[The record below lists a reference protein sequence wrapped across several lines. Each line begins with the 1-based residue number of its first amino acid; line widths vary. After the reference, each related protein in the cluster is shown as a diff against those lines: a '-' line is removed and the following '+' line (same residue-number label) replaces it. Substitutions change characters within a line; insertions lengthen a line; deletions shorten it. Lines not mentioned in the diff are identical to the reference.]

1 MQGLAT
7 KDSLLNLISIKD
19 VKNTK
24 ELSSKDLES
33 KDEEFSG
40 DFLSSLLVAIDET
53 NEFLPDRLKISTKEL
68 SAQVLADIEKNSN
81 LFANS
86 GEENKLSIFE
96 SLSFM
101 EVLGVLESLKIK
113 NSEVNFSKLSNLSQ
127 HFLQNENNFNALKN
141 AKNLDEL
148 LSIAKTLNLN
158 VSSIK
163 VDKILDL
170 KNLFPNLNKAN
181 FFNSSLENSFKDL
194 LNSKISNIV
203 DKIEK
208 KDKTK
213 INDTKNL
220 LSEALK
226 LTKEKDE
233 NLNTKNLKNLDEL
246 SKPDTKKQDLQAY
259 EIQNLSKES
268 VELKQENIKKQILKN
283 EVIQES
289 KNEENNTSKQ
299 ELKIE
304 KNVLSLDKN
313 LKDLENKEYGEKTSL
328 KLENKEYEEKSS
340 LKDVDLKNTNEKER
354 LVLSEKEDK
363 NSKNELESLKNL
375 VQTKHLEDKEKPSN
389 ESNDDTQ
396 KKVEL
401 NIKIPQNKLDLNLGS
416 NLNKDD
422 NLQQEN
428 KQKDTNNIKESKTK
442 EQNAETKTQT
452 KDSSSELNSLVSSL
466 SKVSLNELRTNLNIK
481 ETFSYFANDLKEQI
495 QQFKAP
501 LTRISISLNP
511 SNLGEI
517 EVTLIQRGSALHINF
532 NSNPN
537 TMAIFIQNQA
547 EFKNSL
553 VNMGFT
559 GLEMNFSDQ
568 KQKEQKEQSSKNK
581 NQYKISNDIKI
592 NEASSSLEL
601 ILAKYF

>member
-1 MQGLAT
+1 MQGLAA
-7 KDSLLNLISIKD
+7 KASLLNLTSLKD

-68 SAQVLADIEKNSN
+68 SAQVLADMEKNSN

-86 GEENKLSIFE
+86 SEENKLSIFE

-268 VELKQENIKKQILKN
+268 AELKQENIKKQILKN

-299 ELKIE
+299 
-304 KNVLSLDKN
+304 
-313 LKDLENKEYGEKTSL
+313 
-328 KLENKEYEEKSS
+328 
-340 LKDVDLKNTNEKER
+340 
-354 LVLSEKEDK
+354 
-363 NSKNELESLKNL
+363 
-375 VQTKHLEDKEKPSN
+375 
-389 ESNDDTQ
+389 
-396 KKVEL
+396 
-401 NIKIPQNKLDLNLGS
+401 
-416 NLNKDD
+416 
-422 NLQQEN
+422 
-428 KQKDTNNIKESKTK
+428 
-442 EQNAETKTQT
+442 
-452 KDSSSELNSLVSSL
+452 
-466 SKVSLNELRTNLNIK
+466 
-481 ETFSYFANDLKEQI
+481 
-495 QQFKAP
+495 
-501 LTRISISLNP
+501 
-511 SNLGEI
+511 
-517 EVTLIQRGSALHINF
+517 
-532 NSNPN
+532 
-537 TMAIFIQNQA
+537 
-547 EFKNSL
+547 
-553 VNMGFT
+553 
-559 GLEMNFSDQ
+559 
-568 KQKEQKEQSSKNK
+568 
-581 NQYKISNDIKI
+581 
-592 NEASSSLEL
+592 
-601 ILAKYF
+601 